1 MIVVA
6 AAPRPVLG
14 ICPEERGV
22 NHETRAEAWAA
33 VATTMGEFASEDGQ
47 IVIPN
52 KTIVA
57 GAAAPACARAQLEQD
72 DPELGTRGGARIAIG
87 TRQRDESTMNASK
100 TRHQAIAVIDFGGQY
115 AHLIATKVR
124 RQKVL
129 AEIRQPD
136 DPPELLASYRGI
148 ILSGSPSFSSLEQD
162 SQHTKT
168 ILGLDL
174 PVLGFCFGHQEIAK
188 HYGGKVIQGAA
199 EWGRAELH
207 IVGDHP
213 LFAGLDPVEQVWM
226 SHHDSVVSLGPDFEE
241 LGSTRLSGT
250 AEAHR
255 FAAIGSDKHRRYG
268 FQFHPEVDDTTHG
281 GQMLSNFVTG
291 ICGCE
296 PTWTIEHYLDEQL
309 DRIRDQVGD
318 GSVFLLVSGGVEY
331 TVAAK
336 MFERAIGAER
346 LNMLHIDNGL
356 MRHDESRRV
365 LERFAD
371 LGLGE
376 KLHFVDATD
385 DFLGALGNETEPE
398 KKRRIIGTTFI
409 EVFEREARRL
419 GIEDHL
425 LGQGTIY
432 PDTVET
438 GGTKRADVIKTHH
451 NRVPIIE
458 QMIEQG
464 RVIEPLAEL
473 YKVEVRE
480 LGHKLKIP
488 RELID
493 RHPFPGP
500 GLGVRL
506 LCSSAEQSDAGPDAA
521 CVASI
526 ASDAGLAAHVLPV
539 RSVGVKGDL
548 RSYEHPIWI
557 TADASWKDIQALSD
571 LLLRKAKG
579 INRCVWGL
587 APAAPSSFE
596 ALAATMTKPRLD
608 LLRRADHAMM
618 EGLRRH
624 GLYDRIW
631 QCPTVL
637 VPLRIDGAGEELC
650 VLRPVHSERAMT
662 ASAAELP
669 EALLN
674 ELRAR
679 IMSLPG
685 ISGLAIDL
693 TSKPPGTIEWE

>member
-1 MIVVA
+1 
-6 AAPRPVLG
+6 
-14 ICPEERGV
+14 
-22 NHETRAEAWAA
+22 
-33 VATTMGEFASEDGQ
+33 
-47 IVIPN
+47 
-52 KTIVA
+52 
-57 GAAAPACARAQLEQD
+57 
-72 DPELGTRGGARIAIG
+72 
-87 TRQRDESTMNASK
+87 MNAPK

-124 RQKVL
+124 QHRVL

-136 DPPELLASYRGI
+136 DPPELLAEYRGI
-148 ILSGSPSFSSLEQD
+148 ILSGSPSLSSLEQD
-162 SQHTKT
+162 SEHTKA

-188 HYGGKVIQGAA
+188 HYGGKVIYGAA
-199 EWGRAELH
+199 EWGRADLH
-207 IVGDHP
+207 IVSEHP
-213 LFAGLDPVEQVWM
+213 LFAGLEPVEQVWM
-226 SHHDSVVSLGPDFEE
+226 SHNDSVVALGPDFEE
-241 LGSTRLSGT
+241 LGTTRLSGAT
-250 AEAHR
+250 DDHR

-281 GQMLSNFVTG
+281 GQMMANFVTN

-296 PTWTIEHYLDEQL
+296 PTWTIEHYLDDQL

-318 GSVFLLVSGGVEY
+318 GSVFLLVSGGVDS
-331 TVAAK
+331 TVAAV
-336 MFERAIGAER
+336 MFGKAIGADR
-346 LNMLHIDNGL
+346 LKMLHIDNGL

-365 LERFAD
+365 LKRFAT
-371 LGLGE
+371 LGIGD
-376 KLHFVDATD
+376 KLHFVDATN
-385 DFLGALGNETEPE
+385 DFLGALGSETEPE
-398 KKRRIIGTTFI
+398 RKRQIIGNTFV

-480 LGHKLKIP
+480 LGRKLDIP

-506 LCSSAEQSDAGPDAA
+506 LCSSAERSAEQQRDGNAA
-521 CVASI
+521 EVASI
-526 ASDAGLAAHVLPV
+526 ASEAGLAGHLLPV

-548 RSYEHPIWI
+548 RSYEHPVWI
-557 TADASWKDIQALSD
+557 AGEASWQTIQGLSD

-596 ALAATMTKPRLD
+596 ALAATMTKERLD
-608 LLRRADHAMM
+608 LLRQADHAVM

-624 GLYDRIW
+624 GLYDQIW

-637 VPLRIDGAGEELC
+637 VPLRIDGAGQELC

-662 ASAAELP
+662 ATAAELP
-669 EALLN
+669 AALLA
-674 ELRAR
+674 ELREA
-679 IMSLPG
+679 IMSLTG
-685 ISGLAIDL
+685 ISGVAIDL